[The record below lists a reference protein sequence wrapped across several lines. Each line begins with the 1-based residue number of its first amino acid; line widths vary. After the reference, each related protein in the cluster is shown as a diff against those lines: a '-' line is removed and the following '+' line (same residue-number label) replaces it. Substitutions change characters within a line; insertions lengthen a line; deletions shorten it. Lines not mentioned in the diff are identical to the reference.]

1 MYCYNLLKI
10 YIPSYL
16 WNMKL
21 LYLLWSILKYRSS
34 INLYSKLLYIFL
46 CAYNTRL
53 RMNINAFKQTKAR
66 HKINKDKRVHLY
78 KQTNN
83 KLQHKQT
90 RLFKILEPKR
100 PYFECSTNSSPNIR
114 RNSPSKHLKKTTR
127 RGNKNLLHTSV
138 NGSIFFKGMSKV

>member
-1 MYCYNLLKI
+1 
-10 YIPSYL
+10 
-16 WNMKL
+16 
-21 LYLLWSILKYRSS
+21 
-34 INLYSKLLYIFL
+34 
-46 CAYNTRL
+46 
-53 RMNINAFKQTKAR
+53 MNINAFKQTKAR

-100 PYFECSTNSSPNIR
+100 PYFECSTNRSPNIR
-114 RNSPSKHLKKTTR
+114 RNSPFKHLKKTTR